1 MKEPISDET
10 RRTPTGIMDRKKMK
24 RLIVGISGASGVI
37 HGIRL
42 LEAVQAVEN
51 VETHLIISTA
61 GAQTI
66 GLETDYTIDMVS
78 ALADVIYRFNDIAA
92 PISSGSFKTDGMVI
106 IPCSMKTLAGVA
118 NSFSDNLLLRAADVV
133 LKDRR
138 RLVIVP
144 RETPLHLGHLRLM
157 TEITELGGIL
167 VPPMPAF
174 YHHPQTIDDLIN
186 QTVNRVLDLLDIEL
200 PDDLFK
206 RWSGGKDSLVR

>member
-1 MKEPISDET
+1 MKEPIADET
-10 RRTPTGIMDRKKMK
+10 CRAATTSMDEKKMK

-66 GLETDYTIDMVS
+66 GLETDYTIDVVS
-78 ALADVIYRFNDIAA
+78 ALADVTYRFNDIAA
-92 PISSGSFKTDGMVI
+92 AISSGSFKTDGMVI

-186 QTVNRVLDLLDIEL
+186 QTVNRVLDLLEIEL